1 MFGIYDRFGYS
12 PQRSISV
19 VVSHTLSASV
29 SDAELDA
36 LLAAGDTATLL
47 ALASGKPTPQ
57 DALPLPPDFTSGQA
71 GGRAGPEPRSP
82 EPLDADF
89 RPREATGDASTNA
102 HESDVLR

>member
-12 PQRSISV
+12 PQRSIRV
-19 VVSHTLSASV
+19 DVSHTLSASV

-36 LLAAGDTATLL
+36 LLDAGDTATLL

-71 GGRAGPEPRSP
+71 GGSG
-82 EPLDADF
+82 
-89 RPREATGDASTNA
+89 ASFP
-102 HESDVLR
+102 